1 MKESVVSLLVATVVS
16 AASAIVPAAQ
26 AAPASAAWKIAVL
39 MPQKD
44 SALENAAQ
52 TALKGLMSANYASAN
67 PAEVIL
73 IRPNQDNSIAAA
85 LTAAKNAG
93 ASIAVGP
100 LWRSGVEQA
109 ANLPSLPLPLVTLNS
124 VDTYREVPLTQEEK
138 SAAAVRQ
145 AADLAQK
152 AAENSSFDA
161 ADNARREELKN
172 AVPGLVL
179 AEDTPPS
186 STKHEPR
193 SFPQGML
200 MLSLSMDEDARYVA
214 KLALE
219 NIKKQQSAD
228 PARLRVLLLDEDQG
242 LQKRIADAF
251 AEELTAAGF
260 APDRLSVDANDFQR
274 VRRFFDLTVDSTGL
288 TEKTIDRNAD
298 PAGYRRQQLRLANLR
313 ALRRGQAALSKPP
326 YAAVF
331 LALSSN
337 TASLV
342 RARLPMLSRVWAAPM
357 VNPGNPLVNGAARSL
372 SYDLEYV
379 SFVDSPLVLYYD
391 KDSFASSPVAVPDT
405 TNGQRLF
412 ALGSD
417 AFILARDLAYGMT
430 SGHFVGLSGDISYDL
445 HVTPAVRR
453 LGSPAMIKGGFIE
466 PMTTQKIVDFAPSLE
481 QLQADKAKLAA
492 IEAGTGLPYDGAQPA
507 QAAPGADIGAAIV
520 PEAGNRSAE
529 TPPPGSANSVPAIP
543 GAPAGMVQEGPS
555 TVIKDSFGHTLPQQ
569 SAPGAAGKAAI
580 YERTT
585 NYIGMPPAAGTRNAQ
600 GLPYTNNAPNAG
612 GTPAPGAGSV
622 HEAMPTPLTPN
633 GAPLP

>member
-1 MKESVVSLLVATVVS
+1 MKESVVSLLVAAVVS

-93 ASIAVGP
+93 ATVAVGP
-100 LWRSGVEQA
+100 LWRAGVEEA
-109 ANLPSLPLPLVTLNS
+109 ANLSSLPLPLVTLNS
-124 VDTYREVPLTQEEK
+124 VDTYREVPLTEEEK
-138 SAAAVRQ
+138 SA
-145 AADLAQK
+145 LASRR
-152 AAENSSFDA
+152 AAEIATENSTIDA
-161 ADNARREELKN
+161 ASNARREAAKN
-172 AVPGLVL
+172 EVPGLLL
-179 AEDTPPS
+179 AEDTPPAT
-186 STKHEPR
+186 TKHEPR

-200 MLSLSMDEDARYVA
+200 MLSLSMDDDARYVA

-219 NIKKQQSAD
+219 NLKKQQAAD
-228 PARLRVLLLDEDQG
+228 PSPLRVLLLDEDQG
-242 LQKRIADAF
+242 LQKRISAAF
-251 AEELTAAGF
+251 EEELTAAGF
-260 APDRLSVDANDFQR
+260 APDRLTVDANDFQR
-274 VRRFFDLTVDSTGL
+274 VRRFFDLTVDNTGL
-288 TEKTIDRNAD
+288 SEKPIDRNAD
-298 PAGYRRQQLRLANLR
+298 PVGYRRQQLRLANLR

-342 RARLPMLSRVWAAPM
+342 RARLPMLSRVWGAPM
-357 VNPGNPLVNGAARSL
+357 VNPGNPLTSSAARSL

-417 AFILARDLAYGMT
+417 ALILARDLAYGIT

-453 LGSPAMIKGGFIE
+453 WGAPAMIKGGFIE
-466 PMTTQKIVDFAPSLE
+466 PMSTQKIVDFTPSLE

-507 QAAPGADIGAAIV
+507 QAAPGADTQAPALQAPNAAADEN
-520 PEAGNRSAE
+520 PAPRSANPLPA
-529 TPPPGSANSVPAIP
+529 TPS
-543 GAPAGMVQEGPS
+543 APAGMVQEGPS
-555 TVIKDSFGHTLPQQ
+555 SVSKDSFGHTLPQQ
-569 SAPGAAGKAAI
+569 SAPGAAGQAAI

-585 NYIGMPPAAGTRNAQ
+585 HYIGTPPAAGTRNAQ
-600 GLPYTNNAPNAG
+600 GVPYNNNAPNAG
-612 GTPAPGAGSV
+612 GIPAPGAGSV
-622 HEAMPTPLTPN
+622 RESTPVPMAPN
-633 GAPLP
+633 GAPIP